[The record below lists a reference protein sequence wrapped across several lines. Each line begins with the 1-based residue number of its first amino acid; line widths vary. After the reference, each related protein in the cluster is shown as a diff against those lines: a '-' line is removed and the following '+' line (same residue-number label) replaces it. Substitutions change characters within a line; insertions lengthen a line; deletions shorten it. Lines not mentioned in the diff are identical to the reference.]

1 MDLKG
6 LVTTI
11 IVSLIGGA
19 IGGYLA
25 LKLSSGAVSQPSAK
39 TATQSTATCIEE
51 KLGKEKAAAIAANP
65 KLATAEDNFK
75 ILPCYAR

>member
-1 MDLKG
+1 MDTKG
-6 LVTTI
+6 FITTI
-11 IVSLIGGA
+11 IVSLISGA
-19 IGGYLA
+19 IAGYL
-25 LKLSSGAVSQPSAK
+25 SAK
-39 TATQSTATCIEE
+39 LTAGTTAKTQPKAATKSTAVCIES

>member
-1 MDLKG
+1 MDTKG
-6 LVTTI
+6 LVITVV
-11 IVSLIGGA
+11 VSLVGGV

-25 LKLSSGAVSQPSAK
+25 GKLVSGKPAK
-39 TATQSTATCIEE
+39 TAGNQTTSTAACIES
-51 KLGKEKAAAIAANP
+51 KLGKDKAAAIAANP